1 MPALSEFLSSFT
13 SDLARP
19 SRFIVNI
26 NIPNLISGP
35 GSGSY
40 SARQQLSLHCENANL
55 PGRTFA
61 TMEQK
66 NYGPVQKY
74 PYLTT
79 YTDMDL
85 TFIVAGNMAER
96 YLFDDWINTIN
107 STYTNN
113 FYYKSEY
120 ATSILINQLDVSN
133 KITYSVE
140 LINAYPISMNQ
151 LDLDWSTD
159 GYHKLVVT
167 FAYDYWERVTRIQ
180 YPDTVSLTSA
190 AQDLGQTIGNLFA
203 PSAPAI
209 RNSDLSAT
217 DPTVVRT
224 VQR

>member
-13 SDLARP
+13 TDLARP

-26 NIPNLISGP
+26 NIPRLISGP

-40 SARQQLSLHCENANL
+40 SARQQLSLRCENANL

-79 YTDMDL
+79 YSDMDL
-85 TFIVAGNMAER
+85 TFIVAGNMGER

-133 KITYSVE
+133 KITYCVE

-167 FAYDYWERVTRIQ
+167 FAYDYWERVSRVQ
-180 YPDTVSLTSA
+180 YPDSVTFASS
-190 AQDLGQTIGNLFA
+190 AQDLRQTISDLFA
-203 PSAPAI
+203 PSAPQQ
-209 RNSDLSAT
+209 RNSDLSAI
-217 DPTVVRT
+217 DPTVGVT
-224 VQR
+224 VNA